1 MVHWFMVGFMMKKVQ
16 IISLRLRVRNY
27 PIIHL
32 LVNLPSIV
40 LPGRDR
46 QHQIYVKF
54 QGKTSWPGFA
64 DMMPLLYIIIGPS
77 KEVTDDHQLPNI
89 KSFLIF
95 GFLSRIHP
103 GSSSVYFI
111 QFESL
116 ESFKGKTVCISDPK
130 NLVIYQILLAWQD
143 WFKML
148 SILIEWYRCLYW
160 IIYNIR

>member
-77 KEVTDDHQLPNI
+77 KELTDDHQDPTL
-89 KSFLIF
+89 KVSWFSVSFQ
-95 GFLSRIHP
+95 G
-103 GSSSVYFI
+103 FI
-111 QFESL
+111 QAPPLFILFSL
-116 ESFKGKTVCISDPK
+116 SLWKVSKEKLFVFLTQKILSSIRFFWHGRVGLKC
-130 NLVIYQILLAWQD
+130 YQSW
-143 WFKML
+143 
-148 SILIEWYRCLYW
+148 
-160 IIYNIR
+160 